1 MVSAEPDVLAHLTH
15 PELRALQLAC
25 LERGESARAA
35 TIAATL
41 REREGAWRDPE
52 PLDVYDDSLVH
63 RGVKERGLVHLEGD
77 WHRSFHCWVFSP
89 ERRCLY
95 VQRRAATKRT
105 YPGALDTSVA
115 GHYRAGETVREA
127 CREGQEELGLAL
139 APDRLIPL
147 GRSVEMARHG
157 ILLDR
162 EVADVFAYPV
172 DLPLEAF
179 GPDPGEVAG
188 VIACAIE
195 DAEALFCAGQ
205 PSIVGREYG
214 PAGETDLVRIRAGD
228 FTAHHDAYYARLAL
242 QLRRLIDGQPP
253 LPI

>member
-1 MVSAEPDVLAHLTH
+1 MAFAEPDAFADLTH
-15 PELRALQLAC
+15 PELRARQLDC
-25 LERGESARAA
+25 LERGQPDLAA
-35 TIAATL
+35 AIGRTL
-41 REREGAWRDPE
+41 RDRERVWRDPE
-52 PLDVYDDSLVH
+52 LLDVYDDSLVH

-89 ERRCLY
+89 ERGCLY
-95 VQRRAATKRT
+95 VQRRAASKRT

-115 GHYRAGETVREA
+115 GHYRAGETVAEA
-127 CREGQEELGLAL
+127 CREGEEELGLPL

-147 GRSVEMARHG
+147 GRSVDMARHG

-162 EVADVFAYPV
+162 EVADIFAYPV
-172 DLPLEAF
+172 DVPPEAF
-179 GPDPGEVAG
+179 RPDPQEVAA
-188 VIACAIE
+188 VIECAIA

-205 PSIVGREYG
+205 PYITGRECGRQGG
-214 PAGETDLVRIRAGD
+214 PVRIQARE
-228 FTAHHDAYYARLAL
+228 FTCHHDAYYARLAL